1 MASPPKFDEAEFL
14 RTLEKVAA
22 DQDLQDW
29 SNPAPR
35 FDPQVAKD
43 VRDEKLR
50 GNKIDRYRQALEG
63 LGLRWVPARALG
75 AWNNGTPHREGMW
88 IHPDYDLQ
96 MAFTNDDV
104 LQLFPGESGPE
115 DLWNWAMDKKQRL
128 AARRAG
134 LLLPG

>member
-1 MASPPKFDEAEFL
+1 MADSKFDEAEFL

-22 DQDLQDW
+22 DKDIADW

-50 GNKIDRYRQALEG
+50 GNKIGRYKQALEG
-63 LGLRWVPARALG
+63 HGFQWVPPKALG
-75 AWNNGTPHREGMW
+75 VWNNGAPHQEGMW

-96 MAFTNDDV
+96 LAFTSDDV
-104 LQLFPGESGPE
+104 LQLFPGTTGPE
-115 DLWNWAMDKKQRL
+115 DLWNWVTDKKQRL